1 MGTATDRGLQFY
13 QLKRNIMERF
23 SFNTLQS
30 GLRVSG
36 GTQHLRRHF
45 KGQAA
50 LFLIGLFFAACN
62 ANNPHEKSE
71 AALQQ
76 EKDAVLATIEKE
88 TEAFFARDYD
98 NWKSTY
104 VQEDYA
110 FQAWSNRDGTFDS
123 SVGWENIDNT
133 VGKYIHDN
141 PEPVS
146 SHPIVERKNITF
158 KFYDENVAYLTW
170 DQFNSDRE
178 GEVFFHSKEVRLMEK
193 IDGVWKIVCVSA
205 FWDFKNLISV
215 DKLPDIRRM
224 DKESRGKDKI

>member
-1 MGTATDRGLQFY
+1 
-13 QLKRNIMERF
+13 MERL

-30 GLRVSG
+30 GSCVSG
-36 GTQHLRRHF
+36 GTQRPRRYF
-45 KGQAA
+45 TGLAA
-50 LFLIGLFFAACN
+50 LFLVALSFTACD
-62 ANNPHEKSE
+62 ANTPREQNEE
-71 AALQQ
+71 ALQQ

-146 SHPIVERKNITF
+146 SHPIVERKNIAF
-158 KFYDENVAYLTW
+158 KFYDDDVAYLTW
-170 DQFNSDRE
+170 DQFNSDRK
-178 GEVFFHSKEVRLMEK
+178 GQVFFHSKEVRLMEK
-193 IDGVWKIVCVSA
+193 VDGVWKIVCVSA

-215 DKLPDIRRM
+215 DKLPDIQRM
-224 DKESRGKDKI
+224 DKESRGKGKI

>member
-1 MGTATDRGLQFY
+1 MFWVFH
-13 QLKRNIMERF
+13 QLKHNIMKRLGF
-23 SFNTLQS
+23 DTPQS
-30 GLRVSG
+30 GLWVPG
-36 GTQHLRRHF
+36 GTQTPRRYF
-45 KGQAA
+45 SGSMA
-50 LFLIGLFFAACN
+50 LLLMALCLAACD
-62 ANNPHEKSE
+62 ANSAAEKSE

-76 EKDAVLATIEKE
+76 EKDAVLATIERE

-123 SVGWENIDNT
+123 SVGWENIDNS
-133 VGKYIHDN
+133 VGKYIHEN

-158 KFYDENVAYLTW
+158 KFYDDDVAYLTW
-170 DQFNSDRE
+170 DQFNSDRA
-178 GEVFFHSKEVRLMEK
+178 GKVFFHSKEVRLMEK
-193 IDGVWKIVCVSA
+193 VEGTWKIVCVSA

>member
-1 MGTATDRGLQFY
+1 MM
-13 QLKRNIMERF
+13 KRLD
-23 SFNTLQS
+23 FNTPQS
-30 GLRVSG
+30 GLWVPD
-36 GTQHLRRHF
+36 GTQTPRRHSLTLVALLLV
-45 KGQAA
+45 G
-50 LFLIGLFFAACN
+50 LFLAACG
-62 ANNPHEKSE
+62 ANNAAEQSE

-88 TEAFFARDYD
+88 TESFFARDYD

-133 VGKYIHDN
+133 VGKYIHEN
-141 PEPVS
+141 PEPAS
-146 SHPIVERKNITF
+146 SHPIVERKNTTF
-158 KFYDENVAYLTW
+158 KFYDDDVVYLTW
-170 DQFNSDRE
+170 DQFNSDRK

-205 FWDFKNLISV
+205 FWDFKNLISA

-224 DKESRGKDKI
+224 DKESR

>member
-1 MGTATDRGLQFY
+1 MM
-13 QLKRNIMERF
+13 KRLD
-23 SFNTLQS
+23 FNTQQS
-30 GLRVSG
+30 GLWVPS
-36 GTQHLRRHF
+36 GTQTPRRHPLALITMLLT
-45 KGQAA
+45 G
-50 LFLIGLFFAACN
+50 LFLAACD
-62 ANNPHEKSE
+62 ANNAAERSE

-88 TEAFFARDYD
+88 TAAFFARDYD

-104 VQEDYA
+104 VQEEYA

-133 VGKYIHDN
+133 VGKYIHEN

-158 KFYDENVAYLTW
+158 KFYGDDVAYLTW
-170 DQFNSDRE
+170 DQFNSDRK

-193 IDGVWKIVCVSA
+193 IDGTWKIVCVSA

-224 DKESRGKDKI
+224 DKENRGKDKI